1 MKGIQLLKSCILPI
15 VITALFALPADCQA
29 EETHKLSGIQQIPF
43 WEVTISDQFWAPRL
57 ETNRTVTIPHDFK
70 KCGETGQIDNFTK
83 AAGLMKGKFVGF
95 QWNDSDVFKSIE
107 GACYSLSVH
116 PDPNLDKYLDELIT
130 KIAAAQESDGYLY
143 TPRTIDPNNPPKDAG
158 PTRWSHLI
166 SSHEMY
172 TAGHLYEAAAAH
184 YRATGKHTL
193 LDIAIKNADLIDRTF
208 GPGKKQDV
216 PGHQEIEIGL
226 VKLYRVTGN
235 EKYLKLAK
243 FFLDQRGHAEGHRLY
258 GKHNQ
263 DHKPVIDQNEAVG
276 HAVRAG
282 YMYCA
287 MADVALLTGDQNYI
301 KALDLIWENVVSK
314 KLYLTGGIGARGS
327 GESFGRDYELPNKTA
342 YCETC
347 AAIANA
353 MWNYRMFLL
362 HGDAKYID
370 VLERVIYN
378 GFLSGVSMKGNEF
391 FYQNPLESNGDYQR
405 SPWFEC
411 ACCPPNV
418 GRLMP
423 SLPGYAYAQKDDDL
437 YVNLFIGGNAI
448 IRTDDN
454 TICLKQ
460 QTRYPWDGNVKIIID
475 TEQSKEFAIYI
486 RIPGWAQNQPIPGD
500 LYRFSDQSKEV
511 VSLKVNGSSI
521 ALDMDKGYCR
531 IRRKWEKGDVIEL
544 DLPMPVRCVLSHQ
557 NVKDNA
563 GKAAIQRGPV
573 VYCFEGVDNPQGV
586 ANLVLPSS
594 SDLHAEYKADLLNG
608 IVTVKGKGKIR
619 KSQPDGKTSLEDI
632 DVVAIPYYAWA
643 NRGKSQIAV
652 WLPQ

>member
-1 MKGIQLLKSCILPI
+1 M
-15 VITALFALPADCQA
+15 
-29 EETHKLSGIQQIPF
+29 E
-43 WEVTISDQFWAPRL
+43 RL
-57 ETNRTVTIPHDFK
+57 GCVQVHRR
-70 KCGETGQIDNFTK
+70 C
-83 AAGLMKGKFVGF
+83 
-95 QWNDSDVFKSIE
+95 
-107 GACYSLSVH
+107 CYSLSLH

-130 KIAAAQESDGYLY
+130 KIAAAQENDGYLY
-143 TPRTIDPNNPPKDAG
+143 TCRTIDPNNPPKDAG
-158 PTRWSHLI
+158 RTRWSYLI
-166 SSHEMY
+166 SSHELY

-208 GPGKKQDV
+208 GPGKKRDV

-243 FFLDQRGHAEGHRLY
+243 FFLDQRGHARGTSVSMA
-258 GKHNQ
+258 NT
-263 DHKPVIDQNEAVG
+263 
-276 HAVRAG
+276 VRTTSRSLTRMRRSATQSVPA
-282 YMYCA
+282 YMYSA

-301 KALDLIWENVVSK
+301 KALDRIWENVVSK

-327 GESFGRDYELPNKTA
+327 GESFGSDYELPNKTA

-391 FYQNPLESNGDYQR
+391 FYQNPLESDGDYQR

-418 GRLMP
+418 GRLMA

-437 YVNLFIGGNAI
+437 YVNLFIGGSAI

-454 TICLKQ
+454 TVFLKQ

-475 TEQSKEFAIYI
+475 TEQPKEFTIYI
-486 RIPGWAQNQPIPGD
+486 RIPGWAQNQPIPSD
-500 LYRFSDQSKEV
+500 LYHFSDQSKEKIN
-511 VSLKVNGSSI
+511 LKVNGSSVT
-521 ALDMDKGYCR
+521 LDTDKGYCSY
-531 IRRKWEKGDVIEL
+531 
-544 DLPMPVRCVLSHQ
+544 P
-557 NVKDNA
+557 A
-563 GKAAIQRGPV
+563 
-573 VYCFEGVDNPQGV
+573 
-586 ANLVLPSS
+586 
-594 SDLHAEYKADLLNG
+594 
-608 IVTVKGKGKIR
+608 
-619 KSQPDGKTSLEDI
+619 
-632 DVVAIPYYAWA
+632 
-643 NRGKSQIAV
+643 
-652 WLPQ
+652 

>member
-1 MKGIQLLKSCILPI
+1 MKRIQLLKSCILPI
-15 VITALFALPADCQA
+15 AITALFTLPADCLA
-29 EETHKLSGIQQIPF
+29 EETHKLSGLQQIPF
-43 WEVTISDQFWAPRL
+43 WEVTVSDQFWAPRL

-70 KCGETGQIDNFTK
+70 KCGETGQIDNFTR
-83 AAGLMKGKFVGF
+83 AAGLMKGKFVGLQF
-95 QWNDSDVFKSIE
+95 NDSDVFKSIE

-116 PDPNLDKYLDELIT
+116 QDPNLNKYLDELIT
-130 KIAAAQESDGYLY
+130 KIAAAQENDGYLY

-193 LDIAIKNADLIDRTF
+193 LDIAVKNADLIDRTF

-243 FFLDQRGHAEGHRLY
+243 FFLDQRGHAEGRRLY
-258 GKHNQ
+258 GKYSQ

-301 KALDLIWENVVSK
+301 KALDRIWENVVSK

-327 GESFGRDYELPNKTA
+327 GESFGSDYELPNKTA

-353 MWNYRMFLL
+353 MWNYRMFLM

-391 FYQNPLESNGDYQR
+391 FYQNPLESDGDYQR

-418 GRLMP
+418 GRLMA

-437 YVNLFIGGNAI
+437 YVNLFIGGSAI
-448 IRTDDN
+448 FRTDDN

-460 QTRYPWDGNVKIIID
+460 QTRYPWDGNVKITID
-475 TEQSKEFAIYI
+475 TEQSKEFTIYI
-486 RIPGWAQNQPIPGD
+486 RVPGWAQNQPVPSD
-500 LYRFSDQSKEV
+500 LYRFSDQSTEKIN
-511 VSLKVNGSSI
+511 LKVNGSPI
-521 ALDMDKGYCR
+521 TLDMDKGYSR

-544 DLPMPVRCVLSHQ
+544 DLPMPIRRVVCHQ
-557 NVKDNA
+557 DVKDNT
-563 GKAAIQRGPV
+563 GKAAIQRGPLV
-573 VYCFEGVDNPQGV
+573 FCFEGIDNPQGV
-586 ANLVLPSS
+586 ANLVLPSN

-643 NRGKSQIAV
+643 HRGKSPMMV
-652 WLPQ
+652 WLSQ

>member
-1 MKGIQLLKSCILPI
+1 
-15 VITALFALPADCQA
+15 VITALFALPADCRA

-95 QWNDSDVFKSIE
+95 QWNDSDMFKSIE
-107 GACYSLSVH
+107 GACYSLNLH

-208 GPGKKQDV
+208 GPGKKRDV
-216 PGHQEIEIGL
+216 PGHPEIEIGL

-243 FFLDQRGHAEGHRLY
+243 FFLDERGHPTERKLY
-258 GKHNQ
+258 GSYCQ

-282 YMYCA
+282 YMYSA
-287 MADVALLTGDQNYI
+287 MADVALLTSDENYI

-327 GESFGRDYELPNKTA
+327 GESFGSDYELPNKTA

-353 MWNYRMFLL
+353 MWNYRMFLM

-378 GFLSGVSMKGNEF
+378 GFLSGVSIKGNEF

-418 GRLMP
+418 GRLMA

-437 YVNLFIGGNAI
+437 YVNLFISGSTI
-448 IRTDDN
+448 FRTYDN
-454 TICLKQ
+454 TVCLKQ

-475 TEQSKEFAIYI
+475 TEQSKEFTIYV
-486 RIPGWAQNQPIPGD
+486 RIPGWAQNQPIPSD
-500 LYRFSDQSKEV
+500 LYRFSDQSKENID
-511 VSLKVNGSSI
+511 LKVNGSPF
-521 ALDMDKGYCR
+521 ALRADKGYFC
-531 IRRKWEKGDVIEL
+531 IRRKWEKGDIIEL
-544 DLPMPVRCVLSHQ
+544 DLPMSIRRVVCHQ

-563 GKAAIQRGPV
+563 GKAAIQRGPL

-586 ANLVLPSS
+586 ANLVLPSN
-594 SDLHAEYKADLLNG
+594 SDLHAEYRADLLNG
-608 IVTVKGKGKIR
+608 IVTIKGKGKIR

-643 NRGKSQIAV
+643 NRGKSQMAV